1 MSRQL
6 TSVLLLA
13 LCVCQTARAAE
24 SDVELHRSKA
34 QKLIEAKDWPSA
46 EKEAKAIVDAN
57 PQDMEGW
64 LMYGI
69 IEQRLEHNDEAISA
83 YHKYL
88 DLNPPKEKADA
99 VRGK

>member
-6 TSVLLLA
+6 KCLASLLIGIFA
-13 LCVCQTARAAE
+13 FCQIARAAG
-24 SDVELHRSKA
+24 SDSEIELHRSKA
-34 QKLIEAKDWPSA
+34 ERLIEAKDWGSA
-46 EKEAKAIVDAN
+46 EKEAKAIVDTNA
-57 PQDMEGW
+57 QDMDGW

-88 DLNPPKEKADA
+88 DLNPPK
-99 VRGK
+99 